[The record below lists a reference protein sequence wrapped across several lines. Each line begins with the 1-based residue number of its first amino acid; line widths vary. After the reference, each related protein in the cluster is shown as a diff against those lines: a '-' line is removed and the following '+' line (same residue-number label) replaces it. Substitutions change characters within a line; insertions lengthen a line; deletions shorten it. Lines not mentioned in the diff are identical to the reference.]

1 MREKP
6 ARSDRLNACRLKIGD
21 TAECNSALHSQR
33 AKIKIC
39 RCPDFAALRGKTNFT
54 LAPGLFVVKVI

>member
-33 AKIKIC
+33 AKIKIY
-39 RCPDFAALRGKTNFT
+39 RCPDFAALRG
-54 LAPGLFVVKVI
+54 